1 MSADPKN
8 KTIDLSFEF
17 QPDKQFFVRFIQ
29 FLGNTKT
36 RDKVIRRELVL
47 EEGKIFS
54 SQALEH
60 SVLRVNQ
67 LGFFEK
73 IEEKDYEVKPDDKTG
88 LVDVDVTVKEKSQR
102 SIGFTGGVSGIS
114 GSFIGINYSDNNFM
128 GRGEAVEVSI
138 TGGTRTTDFIFSFT
152 EPYLLDSRWGLGL
165 SVYNRRY
172 RYDTYSKLRPA
183 QHNRRCGGVVH
194 PKDYRH
200 NDLVKPAPAP
210 FSVDIR
216 RQLYLSEYRSGQYC
230 DGL

>member
-1 MSADPKN
+1 MSAEPKD
-8 KTIDLSFEF
+8 KTINLSFEF

-47 EEGKIFS
+47 EEGRIFS
-54 SQALEH
+54 SQALEN
-60 SVLRVNQ
+60 SILRVNQ

-128 GRGEAVEVSI
+128 GRGEAVQASI

-165 SVYNRRY
+165 SVYNR
-172 RYDTYSKLRPA
+172 
-183 QHNRRCGGVVH
+183 
-194 PKDYRH
+194 
-200 NDLVKPAPAP
+200 
-210 FSVDIR
+210 
-216 RQLYLSEYRSGQYC
+216 QLSL
-230 DGL
+230 